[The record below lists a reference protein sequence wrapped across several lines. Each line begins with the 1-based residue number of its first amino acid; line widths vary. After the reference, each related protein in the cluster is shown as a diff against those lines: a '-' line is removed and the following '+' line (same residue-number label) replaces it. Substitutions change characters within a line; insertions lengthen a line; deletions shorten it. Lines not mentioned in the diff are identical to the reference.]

1 MKEVLMQ
8 QYPQGGM
15 GGRLNRNDPPSS
27 QANLVGE
34 RGIAYSNPND
44 GGYNFNPNMPYA
56 NPITGFQENLSAQ
69 SLMNSLIN
77 DTAPPLTNP
86 VPNQFGGALTA
97 QEMDSLNN
105 YSSVMPN
112 QFGGALTPEEMA
124 KIRKRF

>member
-1 MKEVLMQ
+1 MASMKEVLMR

-15 GGRLNRNDPPSS
+15 GGRLNRNDPPPS

-86 VPNQFGGALTA
+86 DITNLMMRQQTGAA
-97 QEMDSLNN
+97 M
-105 YSSVMPN
+105 
-112 QFGGALTPEEMA
+112 TPEEMA
-124 KIRKRF
+124 KFRKRF

>member
-1 MKEVLMQ
+1 MKEVLMR

-56 NPITGFQENLSAQ
+56 NP
-69 SLMNSLIN
+69 
-77 DTAPPLTNP
+77 